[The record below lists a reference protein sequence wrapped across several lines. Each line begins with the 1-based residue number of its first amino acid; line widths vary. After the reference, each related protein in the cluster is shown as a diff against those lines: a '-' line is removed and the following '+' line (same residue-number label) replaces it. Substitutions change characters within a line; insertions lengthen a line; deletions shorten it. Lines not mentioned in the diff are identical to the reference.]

1 MEGRIEVIEMEDK
14 YQFKGNVIIKGKIH
28 CDTGLSIGGNK
39 ESFEIGG
46 IDNPVI
52 RDPVTRYPYIPGS
65 SLKGKMRALLEWNLG
80 KIEAD
85 GGVHQCKTTEKAKN
99 CPVCRIFGT
108 SAGEEIKLGPTRLI
122 VRDSHPTEDTI
133 KMWEGLDTG
142 LLYTEWKKENTINR
156 VTSKANP
163 RDMER
168 IPKDSEFEFEMVY
181 GIYDI
186 NDGGAQDLKFIDTVF
201 EAIRSLEGS
210 TLGGSGSRGYGKVK
224 FSIEEPIVV
233 KSRQDYVAGTDGGK
247 ASEAEIKEKIKDI
260 LKVGNIVT

>member
-1 MEGRIEVIEMEDK
+1 M
-14 YQFKGNVIIKGKIH
+14 
-28 CDTGLSIGGNK
+28 
-39 ESFEIGG
+39 
-46 IDNPVI
+46 
-52 RDPVTRYPYIPGS
+52 
-65 SLKGKMRALLEWNLG
+65 
-80 KIEAD
+80 
-85 GGVHQCKTTEKAKN
+85 N

-133 KMWEGLDTG
+133 KMWESLDTG

-156 VTSKANP
+156 VTSEANP

-168 IPKDSEFEFEMVY
+168 VPKGSEFEFEMLY

-186 NDGGAQDLKFIDTVF
+186 GDRGEKDLEFIDTMF
-201 EAIRSLEGS
+201 WAIRLLEGN

-247 ASEAEIKEKIKDI
+247 ASKAEIKE
-260 LKVGNIVT
+260 NIRDHLEIVKET

>member
-1 MEGRIEVIEMEDK
+1 MEDK
-14 YQFKGNVIIKGKIH
+14 YQFKGNVILKGKVH
-28 CDTGLSIGGNK
+28 CDTGLGIGGNK

-52 RDPVTRYPYIPGS
+52 RDPVTSYPYIPGS
-65 SLKGKMRALLEWNLG
+65 SLKGKMRSLLEWHLG

-85 GGVHQCKTTEKAKN
+85 GGVHQCKTTEKAMN

-122 VRDSHPTEDTI
+122 VRDCYPTEETI
-133 KMWEGLDTG
+133 ERWKSLDTG

-156 VTSKANP
+156 VTSEANP

-168 IPKDSEFEFEMVY
+168 VPKDSEFAFEMVY

-186 NDGGAQDLKFIDTVF
+186 NDGGEKDWMFIYTVF
-201 EAIRSLEGS
+201 EAIKLLEDS

-247 ASEAEIKEKIKDI
+247 ASKAEIKE
-260 LKVGNIVT
+260 NIRDHLEIVKET